1 MGTLK
6 PSHLFFVGLLIS
18 AFALSS
24 RFFAPQKVV
33 ATITDDRLLEASGLE
48 ESYVNPGYFW
58 THNDSGSDPTLY
70 LINLSG
76 EIQMEVELKGLKN
89 RDWEEIITV
98 KKDGKSFIYVA
109 EIGDNRAIYNHV
121 SLICLEEPVFLGKQ
135 KLAIEKSAVKVMNF
149 QYAEGAR
156 DAEAMLFDRHLEE
169 FVLITK
175 REKKALVYSFPFEP
189 NEVPVAIKSKGTIPS
204 RNFTAADMNENG
216 EILLKNYDS
225 IFYWNS
231 SVQAAADQ
239 ILAWKPIAIDY
250 TPEPQGE
257 AICWY
262 QGDFY
267 TISEK
272 NKGKPQEMLLFQR
285 LK

>member
-1 MGTLK
+1 MRVVK
-6 PSHLFFVGLLIS
+6 PSHLLIVGLLIS
-18 AFALSS
+18 AFALSN
-24 RFFAPQKVV
+24 RFFAYQKVI
-33 ATITDDRLLEASGLE
+33 ATITDDRLLEVSGLE

-58 THNDSGSDPTLY
+58 THNDSGGEPTLY
-70 LINLSG
+70 LIDRSG
-76 EIQMEVELKGLKN
+76 QIQMEVELEGLKN

-98 KKDGKSFIYVA
+98 KKDDKSFIYIA
-109 EIGDNRAIYNHV
+109 EIGDNRAIYDHV
-121 SLICLEEPVFLGKQ
+121 SLICLEEPIFQGKQ
-135 KLAIEKSAVKVMNF
+135 KLAIEKSALKVMSF
-149 QYAEGAR
+149 QYSEGSR

-175 REKKALVYSFPFEP
+175 REQMAMVYSFPFEP
-189 NEVPVAIKSKGTIPS
+189 NEAPVTIQSKGTIPS
-204 RNFTAADMNENG
+204 RNFTAADMNEHG

-231 SVQAAADQ
+231 SAKPAADQ
-239 ILAWKPIAIDY
+239 ILAWKPMTLDY

-272 NKGKPQEMLLFQR
+272 NKGKPQEMLFFQR